1 MLKLNFTSKCTDGPR
16 RGFRSLT
23 NVGSGKES
31 LSLLQGSL
39 KATKNCLEQGLSF
52 SPVVQGEKQG
62 LTQSCPDLADE
73 SVGILPGFDLQEDW
87 GWQRLRT

>member
-23 NVGSGKES
+23 KVGSGKES

-52 SPVVQGEKQG
+52 LPVVQGAKQG
-62 LTQSCPDLADE
+62 LSPIQTLLMSPWEFCQDLICRRIGA
-73 SVGILPGFDLQEDW
+73 GRG
-87 GWQRLRT
+87 